1 MSAPENDP
9 SDLARAVFDAIGRQD
24 EPAVCSLV
32 HPDARLEMAM
42 AFGEP
47 IEGRDAVVEIL
58 KLAWQR
64 VHSLSIDELHAV
76 DDSSVIVVGRS
87 RYPMPGGGFADSG
100 LVWLCEYEDGM
111 IIRQRLFTR
120 LEDAKAESGSA

>member
-1 MSAPENDP
+1 
-9 SDLARAVFDAIGRQD
+9 
-24 EPAVCSLV
+24 
-32 HPDARLEMAM
+32 M

-76 DDSSVIVVGRS
+76 DDSSVIVMPS
-87 RYPMPGGGFADSG
+87 SFRYPMPGGGFAHSG

-120 LEDAKAESGSA
+120 LEDAKAVTGSASMEPSPFSSSSAKS